1 LRGYRFLLSYPSRLL
16 ATPLAT
22 GTVEPAELP
31 LLAGRMFSGF
41 ASSIIGKELTRS
53 PFFVN
58 THISS
63 TIDKGR
69 YLATANAPPVSLFQY
84 HWCLKLSILDA
95 INAVVN
101 GWLAVRT
108 IAPFGLITRSYS
120 AHSGSNAI
128 TLFHLHAVVP

>member
-1 LRGYRFLLSYPSRLL
+1 
-16 ATPLAT
+16 
-22 GTVEPAELP
+22 
-31 LLAGRMFSGF
+31 
-41 ASSIIGKELTRS
+41 
-53 PFFVN
+53 N

-108 IAPFGLITRSYS
+108 IAPFGLITRSYCS
-120 AHSGSNAI
+120 HNGSNGI
-128 TLFHLHAVVP
+128 IESHLHAVVPYGKSASIISTEPSGIRFMTSKHSPCVIVLIILFDIEPPLLSIKSCMLNKIEYS